1 MQHFQFQPF
10 SKSEFIERLKK
21 TFPQYKIQTGFGA
34 LQVRT
39 SVFTLTGNVKITTN
53 PEIGKVSTETCLDSA
68 VLYLIFCFPVGIYM
82 MMKKQKVKK
91 FESEVIAGIKK
102 ILTEDQ

>member
-1 MQHFQFQPF
+1 MQHFQFKPF
-10 SKSEFIERLKK
+10 SKKEFIEGLKK

-39 SVFTLTGNVKITTN
+39 SGFTLTGNVKIATN

-68 VLYLIFCFPVGIYM
+68 TLYLIFCFPIGIYM

-91 FESEVIAGIKK
+91 FENEVIEGIKK
-102 ILTEDQ
+102 LLEDQ

>member
-10 SKSEFIERLKK
+10 SKSEFIESLKK

-39 SVFTLTGNVKITTN
+39 SGFTLTGNVKITTN

-68 VLYLIFCFPVGIYM
+68 VLYLIFCFPIGIYM
-82 MMKKQKVKK
+82 MVKKQKVKK

-102 ILTEDQ
+102 ILIEDK

>member
-1 MQHFQFQPF
+1 M
-10 SKSEFIERLKK
+10 
-21 TFPQYKIQTGFGA
+21 
-34 LQVRT
+34 
-39 SVFTLTGNVKITTN
+39 KITTN

-68 VLYLIFCFPVGIYM
+68 VLYLIFCFPIGIYM

-91 FESEVIAGIKK
+91 FESEIIAGIKN

>member
-1 MQHFQFQPF
+1 MQHFQFKPF
-10 SKSEFIERLKK
+10 SKSEFIEQLKK

-39 SVFTLTGNVKITTN
+39 SGFTLTGNVKITTN

-68 VLYLIFCFPVGIYM
+68 VLYLIFCFPIGIYM

-91 FESEVIAGIKK
+91 FESEIIEGMKK
-102 ILTEDQ
+102 ILSENK